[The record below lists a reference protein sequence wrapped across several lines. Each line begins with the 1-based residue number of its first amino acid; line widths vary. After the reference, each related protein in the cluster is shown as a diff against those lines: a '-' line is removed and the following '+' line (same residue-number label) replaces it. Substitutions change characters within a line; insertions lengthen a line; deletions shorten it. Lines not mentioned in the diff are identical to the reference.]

1 MKYLVS
7 TRALE
12 TIERECWKSPDT
24 ETGGI
29 LVGFRD
35 EDQVTITD
43 ATGPGPKSER
53 SRQHFVKDTAYLQ
66 AVLNLLFEYYQVNY
80 LGVWHKHP
88 ESMPYP
94 SDGDVVAAMEEV
106 GDREMDLEELITP
119 ICVMSE
125 GRVNVVPYRI
135 KDHLITPLSWDP
147 VPHHQLLEQRS
158 RAGHWYDTRVGQRR
172 LTSELAEFEEMGVAV
187 ELRKGRDGTYRFYA
201 PVAADSPLRLVM
213 LCHDDYT
220 VSAPE
225 VAVYDLESKKSEPV
239 SSPKLS
245 DWNIYQHL
253 VDLFREFQGVPLTA
267 ASLRR
272 EGSSTG

>member
-7 TRALE
+7 TKALE
-12 TIERECWKSPDT
+12 TIELECWKYPDT

-35 EDQVTITD
+35 KDQVTITD

-53 SRQHFVKDTAYLQ
+53 SRQHFVKDTVYLQ

-106 GDREMDLEELITP
+106 GDREMGLEELITP

-135 KDHLITPLSWDP
+135 KDHLIMPLTWEP
-147 VPHHQLLEQRS
+147 VPHHQLPTERS
-158 RAGHWYDTRVGQRR
+158 KADHWYATPVGQRR
-172 LTSELAEFEEMGVAV
+172 LTIELAEFEEMGVAV

-201 PVAADSPLRLVM
+201 PLAVDSPLRLVM
-213 LCHDDYT
+213 LCHDDYP

-253 VDLFREFQGVPLTA
+253 VDLFREFQGMPLSA
-267 ASLRR
+267 GSLRQ
-272 EGSSTG
+272 EGSSSG

>member
-1 MKYLVS
+1 MNYLVS
-7 TRALE
+7 TRVLE
-12 TIERECWKSPDT
+12 TIELECWKSPDT

-35 EDQVTITD
+35 KDQVTITD
-43 ATGPGPKSER
+43 ATGPGPKSE
-53 SRQHFVKDTAYLQ
+53 SSPQHFVKDTAYLQ

-88 ESMPYP
+88 VAMPYP

-106 GDREMDLEELITP
+106 GDHEMGLEELITP
-119 ICVMSE
+119 ICVMSA

-135 KDHLITPLSWDP
+135 KDHLVMPISWDP
-147 VPHHQLLEQRS
+147 VPHHQLPAQRS
-158 RAGHWYDTRVGQRR
+158 RPDHWYTTPVGQRR

-187 ELRKGRDGTYRFYA
+187 ELRKGRDGSYRFYA

-213 LCHDDYT
+213 LCHDDYP

-253 VDLFREFQGVPLTA
+253 IDLFREFQGIPVTA
-267 ASLRR
+267 ASL
-272 EGSSTG
+272 GQDSSPLS

>member
-7 TRALE
+7 TKALE
-12 TIERECWKSPDT
+12 TIEMECWKYPDT

-35 EDQVTITD
+35 KDQVTITD

-88 ESMPYP
+88 KSMPYP

-106 GDREMDLEELITP
+106 GDSEMGLEELITP
-119 ICVMSE
+119 ICVMAE

-135 KDHLITPLSWDP
+135 TDHLIMPLSWDP
-147 VPHHQLLEQRS
+147 VPHYQLPEQRS
-158 RAGHWYDTRVGQRR
+158 RADHWYATPVGQRR
-172 LTSELAEFEEMGVAV
+172 LTRELAEFEELGVEV
-187 ELRKGRDGTYRFYA
+187 ELRKGKDGSYRFYA

-213 LCHDDYT
+213 LCHDDYP

-245 DWNIYQHL
+245 NWNIFQHL
-253 VDLFREFQGVPLTA
+253 VDLFREYQGIPLTA
-267 ASLRR
+267 ANLRR
-272 EGSSTG
+272 EGSSSG

>member
-7 TRALE
+7 NRVLE
-12 TIERECWKSPDT
+12 TIELECWRYPDT

-35 EDQVTITD
+35 KDQVTITD
-43 ATGPGPKSER
+43 ATGPGPQSER
-53 SRQHFVKDTAYLQ
+53 SPQHFIKDTAYLQ

-88 ESMPYP
+88 EAMPYP
-94 SDGDVVAAMEEV
+94 SDGDVIAAMEEV
-106 GDREMDLEELITP
+106 ADREMGLEELITP
-119 ICVMSE
+119 ICVMSA
-125 GRVNVVPYRI
+125 GRVDMHPYRI
-135 KDHLITPLSWDP
+135 KDHLFMPLSWEP
-147 VPHHQLLEQRS
+147 VPHHQLPEQRS
-158 RAGHWYDTRVGQRR
+158 RPDHWYTTPVGQRR
-172 LTSELAEFEEMGVAV
+172 LTSELAEFEAMGVAV
-187 ELRKGRDGTYRFYA
+187 ELRKGRDGSYRFYA

-213 LCHDDYT
+213 LCHDDYP

-239 SSPKLS
+239 SSLKLS

-253 VDLFREFQGVPLTA
+253 VDLFREFQGIPLTA
-267 ASLRR
+267 ASHGRA
-272 EGSSTG
+272 GSTSE

>member
-7 TRALE
+7 TRVLE
-12 TIERECWKSPDT
+12 TIELECWRSPDR

-29 LVGFRD
+29 LVGYRD

-53 SRQHFVKDTAYLQ
+53 SPQHFVKDTAYLQ

-88 ESMPYP
+88 DTMPYP
-94 SDGDVVAAMEEV
+94 SDGDVVAAMAEV
-106 GDREMDLEELITP
+106 GDREMGLEELITP
-119 ICVMSE
+119 ICVMSA
-125 GRVNVVPYRI
+125 GTVNVVPYRI
-135 KDHLITPLSWDP
+135 KDHLIMPISWDP
-147 VPHHQLLEQRS
+147 VPHHQLPDQRS
-158 RAGHWYDTRVGQRR
+158 RADHWYDTPVGQRR

-187 ELRKGRDGTYRFYA
+187 ELRKGRDGSYRFYA
-201 PVAADSPLRLVM
+201 PMAPDSPLRLVM
-213 LCHDDYT
+213 LCHDDYPVT
-220 VSAPE
+220 APE

-253 VDLFREFQGVPLTA
+253 IDLFREFQGIPLTA

-272 EGSSTG
+272 DDSSSG

>member
-1 MKYLVS
+1 
-7 TRALE
+7 
-12 TIERECWKSPDT
+12 
-24 ETGGI
+24 
-29 LVGFRD
+29 
-35 EDQVTITD
+35 
-43 ATGPGPKSER
+43 
-53 SRQHFVKDTAYLQ
+53 
-66 AVLNLLFEYYQVNY
+66 
-80 LGVWHKHP
+80 
-88 ESMPYP
+88 MPHP

-119 ICVMSE
+119 ICVMSA

-135 KDHLITPLSWDP
+135 KDHLVMPLSWDP
-147 VPHHQLLEQRS
+147 VPHHQLPPQRS
-158 RAGHWYDTRVGQRR
+158 RADQWYATPVGQRR

-213 LCHDDYT
+213 LCHDDYP

-239 SSPKLS
+239 SSPMLS

-253 VDLFREFQGVPLTA
+253 VDLFREFQGIPLTT